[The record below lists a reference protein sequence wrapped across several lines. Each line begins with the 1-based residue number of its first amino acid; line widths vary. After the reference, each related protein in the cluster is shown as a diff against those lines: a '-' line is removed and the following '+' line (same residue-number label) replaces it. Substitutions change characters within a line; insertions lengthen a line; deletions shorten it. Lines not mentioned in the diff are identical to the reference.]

1 MQSSVIIVRI
11 YLQHAGM
18 LYIDPSTYVL
28 VIYGLL
34 ICSSSCY
41 YSRPAPCDRL
51 RAAPQRHRKFSHDA
65 TVCEKLVRAVTL

>member
-1 MQSSVIIVRI
+1 MRSSVIIVRI

-28 VIYGLL
+28 VIYELL

-41 YSRPAPCDRL
+41 YNDSGAML
-51 RAAPQRHRKFSHDA
+51 EGE
-65 TVCEKLVRAVTL
+65 T